1 MPRPRAAVTLAAPL
15 LFAPAAS
22 AVQTAEL
29 VPSFPDPPLPF
40 PGMAGAGA
48 GAGPPPI
55 DPLLMASIIEQAK
68 ELEDA
73 HRKRV
78 LQERRTAAERIMAEM
93 DLRNNSS

>member
-48 GAGPPPI
+48 RPPPI
-55 DPLLMASIIEQAK
+55 DPLLMASIIEQATTK
-68 ELEDA
+68 
-73 HRKRV
+73 
-78 LQERRTAAERIMAEM
+78 
-93 DLRNNSS
+93 